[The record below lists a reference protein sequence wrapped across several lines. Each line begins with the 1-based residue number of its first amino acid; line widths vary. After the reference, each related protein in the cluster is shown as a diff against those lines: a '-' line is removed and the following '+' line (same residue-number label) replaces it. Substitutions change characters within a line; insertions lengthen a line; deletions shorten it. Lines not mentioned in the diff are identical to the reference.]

1 MEGAQQILWMISIFA
16 NGFGGPAHHTKSPHL
31 VFSLC
36 LWYMSPGQELA
47 SAWTLMSPLAFA
59 SLMICNR

>member
-16 NGFGGPAHHTKSPHL
+16 NGFGGRAHHTKSPH
-31 VFSLC
+31 VMFS

-47 SAWTLMSPLAFA
+47 SAWTLMSALAFA